1 MLTKVH
7 IKNFKSLRDVSLT
20 FGKNNVLVGP
30 NMSGKSNILDFF
42 RFVRDLLV
50 PSPAG
55 LSGIANAVNPRT
67 GFLPSGGRL
76 DIVWKGADDPLIAFE
91 LEGKLRQKSEDL
103 IWRYEVSLLG
113 NFQWSSVS
121 VHNENLTFTE
131 NGRTVTLIETKDQK
145 RRLYGRDGNFIVEA
159 ADSNRLA
166 LEYEYP
172 NFEGFLLKKSI
183 FSWRFYTLNPFTMR
197 KPNPS
202 AAADFLVPS
211 GENLSAWLMSIQTT
225 YSDSF
230 DRIRSAVKDILPGVD
245 RIFTTPTPQSTV
257 YLASQERFLRKP
269 ITIAEM
275 SDGELAFIALL
286 SLLYAPAELKADICF
301 IEEPENHLHPRMLSV
316 LTDLLR
322 QVQQEDSSLVGQLF
336 LTTHSPYLVDRFSID
351 ELIVLNK
358 KDGATEVTRP
368 GDEKEL
374 RSLISNQEIGLGDLF
389 YSGALTGA

>member
-42 RFVRDLLV
+42 KFVRDLLV

-76 DIVWKGADDPLIAFE
+76 DIVWKGADDPLISFE
-91 LEGKLRQKSEDL
+91 LEGKLRKNDDE
-103 IWRYEVSLLG
+103 IRWRYEVSLLG
-113 NFQWSSVS
+113 NFQWASVN
-121 VHNENLTFTE
+121 VHHETLIFSNDSGTIL
-131 NGRTVTLIETKDQK
+131 LIETKDQK
-145 RRLYGRDGNFIVEA
+145 RRIYGRERNLISESS
-159 ADSNRLA
+159 DSNRLA
-166 LEYEYP
+166 LEYEFP
-172 NFEGFLLKKSI
+172 NFDGVFLKRSI
-183 FSWRFYTLNPFTMR
+183 FSWRFYNLVPAAMR
-197 KPNPS
+197 NPNPS
-202 AAADFLVPS
+202 AAAEWLTGL

-286 SLLYAPAELKADICF
+286 SLLYAPAELKPDICF

-322 QVQQEDSSLVGQLF
+322 QKQQEDSSSGQLF
-336 LTTHSPYLVDRFSID
+336 LTTHSPHLVDKFSID

-358 KDGATEVTRP
+358 KDGATEITRP

-374 RSLISNQEIGLGDLF
+374 RNLISNEEIGLGDLF